1 MVTAVTQTGDGWAVV
16 DVLTAP
22 ERAEAAR
29 CCPDCGARAAVKE
42 TVTTTPRDVYLGD
55 RQILLR
61 WRKRRWECQNQDCER
76 KTFTESLPVV
86 PPRARLTSR
95 LPEPAGPGR
104 RR

>member
-1 MVTAVTQTGDGWAVV
+1 M

-22 ERAEAAR
+22 ERAGAAQ

-61 WRKRRWECQNQDCER
+61 WRKRRWECQNQDCEP
-76 KTFTESLPVV
+76 KTFTESLPAV

-95 LPEPAGPGR
+95 LR
-104 RR
+104 RRITRTV